1 MNERNEAFRKTMS
14 VCCNLPAPEEDRSY
28 GLFVEMPSSS
38 VVLSG
43 NGMSEADRQEFQ
55 QRLASVYRFAE
66 KAIKTNLLNQMTP
79 AIASNL
85 YSVMTGEDE

>member
-1 MNERNEAFRKTMS
+1 MS